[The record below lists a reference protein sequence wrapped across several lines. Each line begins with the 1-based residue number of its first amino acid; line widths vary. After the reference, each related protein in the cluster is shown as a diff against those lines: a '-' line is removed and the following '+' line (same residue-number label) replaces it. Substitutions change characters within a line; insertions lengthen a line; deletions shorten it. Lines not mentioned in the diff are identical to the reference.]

1 MPLCFVRNIFK
12 KMYGRSY
19 YGQTAA
25 ETRVAIFAAFS
36 KLLAERVTARLRYR
50 KSSIRLTLAGQH
62 FMRILKQKTICSK
75 HYAKNFSV
83 TLSAARWIAPTRT
96 DYILTETCRNL
107 YSATYYN
114 TCRKMK
120 IISSHC
126 FPVKAANSSCGIS
139 KTV

>member
-1 MPLCFVRNIFK
+1 MDRRQQK
-12 KMYGRSY
+12 
-19 YGQTAA
+19 
-25 ETRVAIFAAFS
+25 TRAAIFAAFG
-36 KLLAERVTARLRYR
+36 KLLAEKSYGTRDLVYR
-50 KSSIRLTLAGQH
+50 KSSIPLTLAGQH